1 LESGIRRRKKEQ
13 TNEQKRKNGKSAVTT
28 RYLRL
33 DDADTVVLFSI
44 TAVAIKLHIISPC
57 LVKINL

>member
-1 LESGIRRRKKEQ
+1 MESGIRRRRKKEQ

-33 DDADTVVLFSI
+33 DDADTIVLFSI
-44 TAVAIKLHIISPC
+44 TAAVAIELHIKHVFS
-57 LVKINL
+57 